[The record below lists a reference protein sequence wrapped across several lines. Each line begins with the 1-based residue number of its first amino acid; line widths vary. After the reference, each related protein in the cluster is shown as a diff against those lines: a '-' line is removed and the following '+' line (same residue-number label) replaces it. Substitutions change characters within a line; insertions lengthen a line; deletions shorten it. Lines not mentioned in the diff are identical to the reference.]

1 MTPYF
6 IKEAVDFSRV
16 MLPRLKD
23 PENTILWHVANLG
36 VVADR
41 PHDLLQGL
49 ALFRFVETPEQGKQD
64 WLHIEGAKGLWVDAT
79 ASLAAGGIGRMI
91 QSIYKN
97 LNKPEWVGFA
107 RFKHNDRM
115 SVYPASFFDRLLKA
129 GI

>member
-64 WLHIEGAKGLWVDAT
+64 WLHIKGAKGLWVDWT
-79 ASLAAGGIGRMI
+79 ANLTQGGLSRMI
-91 QSIYKN
+91 HTVYSIFH
-97 LNKPEWVGFA
+97 KPEWIGFL
-107 RFKHNDRM
+107 RDKHNDRI
-115 SVYPASFFDRLLKA
+115 SVYPVKIFDRLIKA
-129 GI
+129 GL